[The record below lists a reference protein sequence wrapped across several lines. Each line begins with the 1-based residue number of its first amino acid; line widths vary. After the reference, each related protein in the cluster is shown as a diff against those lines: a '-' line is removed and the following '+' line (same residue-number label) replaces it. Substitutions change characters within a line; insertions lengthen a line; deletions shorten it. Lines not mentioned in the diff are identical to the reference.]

1 MDILKEAEALQ
12 DEIVANRRDIHGY
25 AELGF
30 DLPKT
35 RALVWN
41 RLTEY
46 SCAPYAVG
54 KTGVCCDFG
63 RKGPMVL
70 LRADMDALPMKEE
83 SGLPFASTNGHAHAC
98 GHDIHT
104 AMLLAAAKLFKR
116 HEDELKGRVRLMFQP
131 AEETLGGAKD
141 MIDNGVLDGV
151 EAAFGLHVG
160 VGFPLSYSGIISVP
174 NGPSSAIP
182 LKCTVRVPTAHSRRK
197 ASMRFSSPSG
207 LSRRSRC
214 C

>member
-1 MDILKEAEALQ
+1 MKS
-12 DEIVANRRDIHGY
+12 
-25 AELGF
+25 
-30 DLPKT
+30 LPT
-35 RALVWN
+35 
-41 RLTEY
+41 
-46 SCAPYAVG
+46 VG